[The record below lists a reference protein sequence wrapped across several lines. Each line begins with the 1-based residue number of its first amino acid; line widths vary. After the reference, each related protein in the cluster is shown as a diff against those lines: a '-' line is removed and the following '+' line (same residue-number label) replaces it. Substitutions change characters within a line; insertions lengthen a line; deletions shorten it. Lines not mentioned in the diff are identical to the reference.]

1 MRREHAPTGQLMFL
15 NLNYVLARARARD
28 DSNRG
33 AVRSL
38 SG

>member
-1 MRREHAPTGQLMFL
+1 MFL
-15 NLNYVLARARARD
+15 NLNYVLARAHTHARARD